1 MPTSSFNG
9 STNQSKPPRG
19 TNILGGATLGLAGL
33 DLTTP
38 VDMLKAGKTPF
49 AKNFR
54 LYAQQ
59 ADSRKVAVSS
69 RKGAGYFMEAY
80 GQVDEYQQ
88 VSTTGASTTLTG
100 VILGVQAVRFQAASN
115 NHLTR
120 VDIKPSDPVGGVTGT
135 LLVEIWSDDA
145 GVPYKKLATSSID
158 SGSIGTSSAY
168 LPARFI
174 NAAKLT
180 TSSYYWVIVRM
191 QDDGTGQYT
200 LDTTTAYA
208 GYKTD
213 STLNSLAVQTYG
225 INIKIYS
232 TPEATFKGSHRFLRD
247 NGSNTT
253 MAAYGTGMY
262 YLDGSNT
269 LQPIVT
275 GLSASAT
282 EYKFANADNKVF
294 WVNGYDTLTAWDG
307 TFEATNSNIVSNGT
321 FETNSTG
328 WATDASINGTVA
340 RTTAEHNTGVAALS
354 ITNTSGSRAANYIV
368 SLSQN
373 HRYRIK
379 ISVKVATAG
388 TVNIYGISATSSTFV
403 NGATTKIGA
412 DIAATTSWQN
422 IDFYYTGAAPF
433 IGFQV
438 RGASGVG
445 TIYIDDVSIVDTGI
459 SYITDTE
466 LHIASDIIYNK
477 DRLWTKAANDPNYLQ
492 WCEAPGNPSA
502 KTNPVDGTQIV
513 THASEQW
520 YNSWR
525 SVDYRYVPRPHNGSP
540 VVKFIGFQNAI
551 TVFTQ
556 DKKYIVDGYDT
567 GSYTMR
573 ESTGSKGAVGT
584 RSVAVDENHVFFVG
598 SDGFYRYD
606 GSNDEKISTPIAPIF
621 DACPRKADIKPVV
634 WQNQVRFYMAS
645 SGSPYNDICMIYD
658 KDIDEWMMDTEV
670 YVKGALWLNDLND
683 SQDLLEYSSTV
694 PQMFYADKQYNNL
707 GAPIDFE
714 YRFTYDSMK
723 SPGQKKRIK
732 RFVPI
737 LQGVDTTFPITL
749 GMDKDFQ
756 DSPKEK
762 TIVLTTNGAVLD
774 SFTLGDGTIL
784 GGDKSFKTQR
794 QSYSGY
800 ANYWQFRLM
809 RYAAN
814 NRVAFIGAQYTYKTK
829 RL

>member
-9 STNQSKPPRG
+9 SRNSKPPSG
-19 TNILGGATLGLAGL
+19 TKILGGATLGLAGL

-38 VDMLKAGKTPF
+38 VDLLKPGKSPF

-69 RKGAGYFMEAY
+69 RKGAGYFHEPV
-80 GQVDEYQQ
+80 GQVTEYQQ
-88 VSTTGASTTLTG
+88 IATTGASTRTAG
-100 VILGVQAVRFQAASN
+100 VILGQQGVRFQATTS

-120 VDIKPSDPVGGVTGT
+120 VDVNVSDPSSNASGT
-135 LLVEIWSDDA
+135 LLVEVWSDNS
-145 GVPYKKLATSSID
+145 GIPGKRLAASSIA
-158 SGSIGTSSAY
+158 SGDIGTSAAY
-168 LPARFI
+168 LPARFM
-174 NAAKLT
+174 NNVKLT
-180 TSSYYWVIVRM
+180 TSTYYWIIVRM
-191 QDDGTGQYT
+191 QDDGVGAYT
-200 LDTTTAYA
+200 LSTTTAYTS
-208 GYKTD
+208 YKTD
-213 STLNSLAVQTYG
+213 STLNSIAVQTSG

-247 NGSNTT
+247 NGTNTT
-253 MAAYGTGMY
+253 MVAYGTGMY
-262 YLDGSNT
+262 YLDGSNV
-269 LQPIVT
+269 LQPILT
-275 GLSASAT
+275 GLNANAT
-282 EYKFANADNKVF
+282 EYRYANADNKVF
-294 WVNGYDTLTAWDG
+294 WVNGYDQLTAWDG
-307 TFEATNSNIVSNGT
+307 TFEATNSNIVTNGT
-321 FETNSTG
+321 FEVNANG
-328 WATDASINGTVA
+328 WVADTSINGTVA
-340 RTTAEHNTGVAALS
+340 RTTAEHNTGVGALS
-354 ITNTSGSRAANYIV
+354 ITNTAGSRAANQSMSI
-368 SLSQN
+368 QKN
-373 HRYRIK
+373 HQYHVK
-379 ISVKVATAG
+379 VSVKVATAG
-388 TVNIYGISATSSTFV
+388 TVNLYGISAASSAFV
-403 NGATTKIGA
+403 NGATIKIGS

-422 IDFYYTGAAPF
+422 IDFYYTATDAF
-433 IGFQV
+433 IGLQI
-438 RGASGVG
+438 RGGSGVG

-459 SYITDTE
+459 SYVNDPE
-466 LHIASDIIYNK
+466 LRVASDIIYNK

-513 THASEQW
+513 TQASEQW

-556 DKKYIVDGYDT
+556 DRKYIVDGYDT

-573 ESTGSKGAVGT
+573 ESTGSKGAVGS
-584 RSVAVDENHVFFVG
+584 RSVAVDENFVWFVG
-598 SDGFYRYD
+598 SDGFYKYN
-606 GSNDEKISTPIAPIF
+606 GSSDEKISTPISPIF
-621 DACPRKADIKPVV
+621 DACPRKGDIRPVV

-658 KDIDEWMMDTEV
+658 KDLDEWMMDTEV
-670 YVKGALWLNDLND
+670 YVRGALWLNDLND
-683 SQDLLEYSSTV
+683 SQDLLESSSTV
-694 PQMFYADKQYNNL
+694 PQMYYADKQYNNL

-749 GMDKDFQ
+749 GMDKDFE
-756 DSPKEK
+756 DSPKQK
-762 TIVLTTNGAVLD
+762 TLVLTTNGAVLS

-784 GGDKSFKTQR
+784 GGSKSFKTQR

>member
-1 MPTSSFNG
+1 
-9 STNQSKPPRG
+9 
-19 TNILGGATLGLAGL
+19 
-33 DLTTP
+33 
-38 VDMLKAGKTPF
+38 MLKAGKTPF

-69 RKGAGYFMEAY
+69 RKGAGYFMEAV
-80 GQVDEYQQ
+80 GEVNEYQQ
-88 VSTTGASTTLTG
+88 VGITGASTTNVG
-100 VILGVQAVRFQAASN
+100 VILGVEGTRFQAISA

-120 VDIKPSDPVGGVTGT
+120 VDVKPSDPLSGVTGT
-135 LLVEIWSDDA
+135 LLVEVWSDNA
-145 GVPYKKLATSSID
+145 GLPGTKLATSSID
-158 SGSIGTSSAY
+158 SGSIGTASAY

-174 NAAKLT
+174 NAVKLT
-180 TSSYYWVIVRM
+180 TSSYYWIIVRM
-191 QDDGTGQYT
+191 QDDGSGAYT
-200 LDTTTAYA
+200 LDTTTDYA
-208 GYKTD
+208 GYQTN

-225 INIKIYS
+225 INIKVYS

-247 NGSNTT
+247 NGTNTT
-253 MAAYGTGMY
+253 MVAYDTTMY
-262 YLDGSNT
+262 YLDSSNI
-269 LQPIVT
+269 LQPIT
-275 GLSASAT
+275 SGLNANAT
-282 EYKFANADNKVF
+282 EYNFANADNKVF
-294 WVNGYDTLTAWDG
+294 WVNGYDVINAWDG
-307 TFEATNSNIVSNGT
+307 TFEATNSNLVTNGT
-321 FETNSTG
+321 FEADING
-328 WATDASINGTVA
+328 WAADASMSSTLT
-340 RTTAEHNTGVAALS
+340 RDTTTFNSGVASLA
-354 ITNTSGSRAANYIV
+354 ITGTGFARAADYTV
-368 SLSQN
+368 SISKN
-373 HRYRIK
+373 KRYRFK
-379 ISVKVATAG
+379 IAVKVATAG
-388 TVNIYGISATSSTFV
+388 AVSVYGITAPSSQYTS
-403 NGATTKIGA
+403 GATIKLIS
-412 DIAATTSWQN
+412 DIAATTAWQLVDVY
-422 IDFYYTGAAPF
+422 ITPQDAF
-433 IGFQV
+433 IGLQV
-438 RGASGVG
+438 KAGSAV
-445 TIYIDDVSIVDTGI
+445 TTLYVDDVALVNTGI
-459 SYITDTE
+459 SYITDPE
-466 LHIASDIIYNK
+466 LRVASDIMYNK
-477 DRLWTKAANDPNYLQ
+477 DRLWTKAADDPNFLQ

-540 VVKFIGFQNAI
+540 VVKSIGFQNAV

-573 ESTGSKGAVGT
+573 ESTGSKGAVGSK
-584 RSVAVDENHVFFVG
+584 SVAVDENHVFFVAG
-598 SDGFYRYD
+598 DGFYRYD

-621 DACPRKADIKPVV
+621 DACPRKADIRPVV

-670 YVKGALWLNDLND
+670 FVKEALWLNDLND
-683 SQDLLEYSSTV
+683 SQDLLESSSLV
-694 PQMFYADKQYNNL
+694 PQMFSADKQYNNL

-762 TIVLTTNGAVLD
+762 TIVLTTNGSVLD
-774 SFTLGDGTIL
+774 SFALGDGTIL
-784 GGDKSFKTQR
+784 GGSKSFKTQR